1 MIDFSR
7 VLKQLQEVA
16 ATAEATA
23 KQAHCAINTVAT
35 QAYQAVAPTLEQ
47 INTQM
52 ASMGA
57 QAARITEEN
66 LRATT
71 EYIKEHA
78 PTLAA
83 EAEKALSLDE
93 AGRAIAALGM
103 PAMAFAVAASL
114 AGGMGLAGGA
124 VITTA
129 LAMLGGPVGMVG
141 GLLTLGTLSTI
152 ASVVAKYG
160 IDAIL
165 MATFKARQEHG
176 ITNAQIH
183 TEIDQLWISE
193 ELKLKLKGQFP
204 LF

>member
-1 MIDFSR
+1 MINISQ
-7 VLKQLQEVA
+7 VLKQLREAA

-23 KQAHCAINTVAT
+23 KQAQSVINTAAT
-35 QAYQAVAPTLEQ
+35 QAYEAVAPTLEHL
-47 INTQM
+47 NTQM
-52 ASMGA
+52 NSMSA
-57 QAARITEEN
+57 HAVRITEEN

-83 EAEKALSLDE
+83 EAEKVLSIDE

-103 PAMAFAVAASL
+103 PAIAFAVAASI

-141 GLLTLGTLSTI
+141 GLLALGTLSTI

-165 MATFKARQEHG
+165 VATFTARQESG
-176 ITNAQIH
+176 ITNEQIH
-183 TEIDQLWISE
+183 TDIDQLWISD
-193 ELKLKLKGQFP
+193 ELKLKLKNQFP
-204 LF
+204 LV